1 MLATGPHERRSGRRR
16 RCLRQVAAG
25 CAIALLGAAAAS
37 AETAPQTPAP
47 AVALPQLPAKVR
59 DQLEIESL
67 ERAIEIIRLERELE
81 DMNDAANSDLAK
93 KVAQLQ
99 DMQTLLEV
107 NANVRDLAQDAPELD
122 AYYWRILDVDAPAA
136 ACRCLEAARVNW
148 LGGGSQAGR
157 ATVRV
162 DGRHHEV
169 AVGDTIGDSRCILQA
184 ADAETATLSCGGNVQ
199 TLRLYSPV
207 GR

>member
-1 MLATGPHERRSGRRR
+1 MLATGLLQRRSRRR
-16 RCLRQVAAG
+16 PCRLRQVAAG
-25 CAIALLGAAAAS
+25 CAIALGAAS
-37 AETAPQTPAP
+37 ASAQTAPQPPAP
-47 AVALPQLPAKVR
+47 AVALPQLPAKIR

-67 ERAIEIIRLERELE
+67 QRAIEIIRLEQELE
-81 DMNDAANSDLAK
+81 DLQGAANSDLAK
-93 KVAQLQ
+93 KVNQLR

-107 NANVRDLAQDAPELD
+107 NADVRDLAQDAPELNP
-122 AYYWRILDVDAPAA
+122 YYWRILDIDTPPP

-148 LGGGSQAGR
+148 LGRGNQAGQ

-169 AVGDTIGDSRCILQA
+169 AVGDAVGGGRCILEA
-184 ADAETATLSCGGNVQ
+184 ADAQTATLSCGGNVK